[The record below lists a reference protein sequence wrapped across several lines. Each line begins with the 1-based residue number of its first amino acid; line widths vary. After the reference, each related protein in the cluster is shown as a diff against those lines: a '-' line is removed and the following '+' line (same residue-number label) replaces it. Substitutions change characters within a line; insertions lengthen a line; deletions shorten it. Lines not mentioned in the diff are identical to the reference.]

1 MSTNNPGENKIG
13 AEPSIWGSDDDLS
26 TFALPTSSSSR
37 DIQTLVRRY
46 PLIALIAAVWLGI
59 GIGKLTRLV

>member
-1 MSTNNPGENKIG
+1 MSTNNPGENKIE
-13 AEPSIWGSDDDLS
+13 AEPSVWASDDDLS
-26 TFALPTSSSSR
+26 TFALPISSSSR

>member
-1 MSTNNPGENKIG
+1 MSANNPADNKTGI
-13 AEPSIWGSDDDLS
+13 EPSAWTSDDDLS
-26 TFALPTSSSSR
+26 TFSLPVSSSSV
-37 DIQTLVRRY
+37 DIQSLVRRY